1 MTLRVTPFIPSDY
14 VRILEAAQIETPW
27 IEDRLAH
34 GRAYA
39 THGPSYTIWAG
50 DEIAC
55 TLGLVIHWR
64 GRAYAWAVW
73 GPAGYRHALGVHRL
87 TVRYL
92 NALRDRYRLLRI
104 DADIVAGFTAGA
116 RWAAHLD
123 FVPRGAP
130 EPFYGPGGETM
141 QRWVWLHPHAD
152 VLAPQWLAH
161 NEPVDQIPPVH
172 RPDGSLMPAI
182 RGGTGLEII
191 AIVAVV
197 ATVAAAGVAAYAS
210 YEQGQAQKKAYK
222 YNAKVA
228 ENQAAIAKQ
237 QQEYAARQQRER
249 DRRLRATARA
259 AQGIT
264 GTEVGEGTS
273 LLVDIENAR
282 TAELNAAAARYSGQ
296 VVQGGLIGQSL
307 LSRYQGDVA
316 ARQGTIGAI
325 GAGIGGV
332 ASAASYGAG
341 QYKMSNPPPQ
351 SSTNP
356 SGIQVP
362 VTGYYDSPDY

>member
-1 MTLRVTPFIPSDY
+1 MTLHVTPFVPSDY
-14 VRILEAAQIETPW
+14 VRILEAAQIDTPW
-27 IEDRLAH
+27 IADRLAH

-39 THGPSYTIWAG
+39 TLGPSYTIWAG
-50 DEIAC
+50 EEIAC

-73 GPAGYRHALGVHRL
+73 GPAGYRHPLGVHRL

-104 DADIVAGFTAGA
+104 DADIVDGFTAGM
-116 RWAAHLD
+116 RWATHLG
-123 FVPRGAP
+123 FEPRGEP

-141 QRWVWLHPHAD
+141 QRWVWLHPHAAT
-152 VLAPQWLAH
+152 LAPQWLAR
-161 NEPVDQIPPVH
+161 NEPVGEIPPVH

-182 RGGTGLEII
+182 RGGTGLETI
-191 AIVAVV
+191 AIIAVV
-197 ATVAAAGVAAYAS
+197 ATVAATAVSAYAS
-210 YEQGQAQKKAYK
+210 YEQGQAQQKAYK

-249 DRRLRATARA
+249 DQRLRSIARA
-259 AQGIT
+259 RQGAT
-264 GTEVGEGTS
+264 GVEVGEGSS

-282 TAELNAAAARYSGQ
+282 TAELNAAGARYTGQ
-296 VVQGGLIGQSL
+296 AQQSSL
-307 LSRYQGDVA
+307 LAGSILSRFQGDVA

-325 GAGIGGV
+325 GQGISGL
-332 ASAASYGAG
+332 ASAAGGYSRMQA
-341 QYKMSNPPPQ
+341 PQ
-351 SSTNP
+351 SSTQPTGITVPTTYN
-356 SGIQVP
+356 SGAP
-362 VTGYYDSPDY
+362 TYAYP